1 MNKQFSSSS
10 SQSTA
15 YVTAAGAGG
24 SSSSSATSPAGNVS
38 SQEADFVAGATS
50 ANASASASAS
60 ASEQGTTASVSVPA
74 ESRNLFWGG
83 SGADIFQL
91 ASTGASN
98 LDQADII
105 LDYDSVSGD
114 QLVLA
119 HGLSPTDLAFE
130 IIDLDNNGVADST
143 VIRSLIDNTFLG
155 IVVNTVDKNTADE
168 TIDEKYQTRLSATH
182 FINLGTVTLENAL
195 VSNTETLSEEV
206 SLTSETPGSENQT
219 AFLIGTAN
227 DDILIGGNSR
237 NVMTGY
243 AGADTFALSAIDPT
257 AVQTAPE
264 TVDILVDFSSAQ
276 GDQIQLPEA
285 IDFSDITL
293 EVMDINHDGALDSTA
308 IKDASTGGIYAVVLG
323 TVQILGTFDMSGT
336 PDRVSTTTLLP
347 GDFGASSA
355 YPTAVG

>member
-24 SSSSSATSPAGNVS
+24 SSSASATSPTGNVS
-38 SQEADFVAGATS
+38 SQEADVVAGAT
-50 ANASASASAS
+50 SASASAS
-60 ASEQGTTASVSVPA
+60 ASGQSTTASVSVPA

-91 ASTGASN
+91 ASTGASD

-206 SLTSETPGSENQT
+206 SLTSKTPGSENQT

-227 DDILIGGNSR
+227 GDILMGGNGR

-257 AVQTAPE
+257 AVQTTPE

-347 GDFGASSA
+347 GDFGTSSG
-355 YPTAVG
+355 YPTTGLS